1 MRYDQPVG
9 SQQERDVAQAW
20 AGGWFDASGFG
31 SASSTYKTLTGS
43 WHTGADLN
51 LPNWKDSRAQVF
63 ASADGVVVFVGTA
76 SGWQGRMVVIQHAGG
91 IWTRYAHL
99 AETRVVAGQSVKRGD
114 WIAIIGDY
122 LPAGG
127 ANDHLHFDVANID
140 LGVKPGDW
148 PGTDLARLLRDY
160 LDPLQWINSHREDDT
175 VAKWTPTSADG
186 TRVRFTPDT
195 SAPTNIVGVIP
206 ANAVVDGDLD
216 STGQWVKVQVKPEGM
231 SIDGVKLGASVFSTF
246 LGFAAAQF
254 MRPATVT
261 PPPVVDPPK
270 PTGTAIG
277 VHPALPLLP
286 FNKRLGV
293 HTLERIEEAR
303 EAFNLGCR
311 SFTML
316 GNIAGARELRSMG
329 AAVIVR
335 HYMPLGQLWSV
346 DQFISAFGIN
356 SNDSFIIMGINEAD
370 NISTSDIERRFA
382 YEREWALKMHALSP
396 KSFIVIGGFSMGT
409 PQIDNPSVAARFK
422 ATYSAFL
429 NANADWCGLNYHSYQ
444 RRHSSEV
451 PPAQEKVEDPKWWPR
466 RFLEYGYNPAYAGLN
481 SNVVMVSDEAGVDIG
496 GIGGFPACGYS
507 DNTFL
512 KWYAMHR
519 AWFEGVPQVYTQ
531 NVFQFSPRADWQGY
545 NARVVLGGLA
555 QVWQGI
561 APVARDVAQPETYEG
576 EAPGAD
582 WNPPAKDLSVK

>member
-9 SQQERDVAQAW
+9 SQTERDAAQAW
-20 AGGWFDASGFG
+20 AGEWFDASGFG
-31 SASSTYKTLTGS
+31 SASATYKTLTGS

-76 SGWQGRMVVIQHAGG
+76 SGWQGRLIVIKHEGG

-99 AETRVVAGQSVKRGD
+99 AETRVVAGQTVKRGD

-311 SFTML
+311 SFTIM
-316 GNIAGARELRSMG
+316 NNHAGAREMRAKG

-335 HYMPLGQLWSV
+335 MFMNHGVVVPPEEFARYYGVNADDTL
-346 DQFISAFGIN
+346 IC
-356 SNDSFIIMGINEAD
+356 MGINEAD
-370 NISTSDIERRFA
+370 NISTSEIEKRFDWDRR
-382 YEREWALKMHALSP
+382 WALEMHRLYP
-396 KSFIVIGGFSMGT
+396 KCFIVIGSFSMGT

-429 NANADWCGLNYHSYQ
+429 NANADWCGLNYHSYH
-444 RRHSSEV
+444 RRHSAAV
-451 PPAQEKVEDPKWWPR
+451 PPASQAVEDPAWWPK
-466 RFLEYGYNPAYAGLN
+466 RFLLWGYNAGAGGLN
-481 SNVVMVSDEAGVDIG
+481 TNVVMVSDEAGVDIG
-496 GIGGFPACGYS
+496 GIGGFPACGYD
-507 DNTFL
+507 DNTFMR
-512 KWYAMHR
+512 WWEMHR
-519 AWFEGVPQVYTQ
+519 AWFEPVPQVFCQ
-531 NVFQFSPRADWQGY
+531 NVFQFSPRADWAGY

-555 QVWQGI
+555 QVWQGT
-561 APVARDVAQPETYEG
+561 APALRNVAQPEVYEG